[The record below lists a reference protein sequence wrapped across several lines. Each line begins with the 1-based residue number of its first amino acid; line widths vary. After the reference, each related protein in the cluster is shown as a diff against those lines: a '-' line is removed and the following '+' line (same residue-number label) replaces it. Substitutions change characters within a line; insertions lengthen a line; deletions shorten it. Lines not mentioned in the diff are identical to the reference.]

1 MSKTTLTEGD
11 EGVRLIIKDQKEKVS
26 PATISARTPVHVVYG
41 GADRFS
47 ADTPRKLGRIALD
60 SLKAFAPNFAAF
72 ATAFQLHG
80 YQHLPT
86 FPRAVKELEASLKAA
101 PDKIKKKDRAAWFAW
116 TVHQKT
122 LAKLRTEPVEDF
134 RIDFEDGYGFR
145 SEEEEDGHAVSAA
158 TELAAAFKKRKTTAF
173 AGFRIKSLAPGTYG
187 RAIRTLELFLAT
199 LLDQTDRKLLD
210 GFVVTLPKVTDA
222 KQVKDLARRLSKI
235 EKDRKIA
242 KDSIGIE
249 LMIETPDAI
258 FDKRGRAAVPSLI
271 KASRGRCRSF
281 HFGAYDYT
289 AALGISASF
298 QDIRHPA
305 CSFARSVIQ
314 AACAGSG
321 VRVVD
326 SVTTQIPVPVHRDEI
341 LTEAQTAENRRSVHA
356 GWLKHFQNVSAS
368 MADGFYQSWDLHPNQ
383 LVARY
388 AAVYGFFLTEMD
400 AQAARLKTFLGKA
413 TQASLTGNT
422 FDDAAS
428 AQGIVNFFRNGF
440 DCGAF
445 GDEEIKQAI
454 GLTSA
459 DLRASFSELASAR
472 RSKVSSNA
480 NAAAR
485 RTAGG

>member
-1 MSKTTLTEGD
+1 MSKTILTDGD
-11 EGVRLIIKDQKEKVS
+11 EGVRLIIKNGKTK
-26 PATISARTPVHVVYG
+26 PAEASGRVPVHVVYG

-47 ADTPRKLGRIALD
+47 IDTPRKFGRIALG
-60 SLKAFAPNFAAF
+60 SIRTYAPNFAAL
-72 ATAFQLHG
+72 ANAFRLREAE
-80 YQHLPT
+80 HLPT
-86 FPRAVKELEASLKAA
+86 FPKAVKKLEAALKADA
-101 PDKIKKKDRAAWFAW
+101 IKVKRKDRAAWFAW
-116 TVHQKT
+116 TVYQKT
-122 LAKLRTEPVEDF
+122 LEKLRREPVEDF
-134 RIDFEDGYGFR
+134 RVDFEDGYGFR
-145 SEEEEDGHAVSAA
+145 SEAEEDGHAVAAA
-158 TELAAAFKKRKTTAF
+158 TELANAFKKRRTTAF
-173 AGFRIKSLAPGTYG
+173 TGFRIKSLAPETYG
-187 RAIRTLELFLAT
+187 RAIRTLELFLST
-199 LLDQTDRKLLD
+199 LIDQTGGKLPD
-210 GFVVTLPKVTDA
+210 NFAVTLPKVTDS
-222 KQVKDLARRLSKI
+222 KQVKDLTRRLSKI

-258 FDKRGRAAVPSLI
+258 FDKRGRVAVASLI
-271 KASRGRCRSF
+271 KAARGRCRSV

-305 CSFARSVIQ
+305 CGFARSVIQ
-314 AACAGSG
+314 AACAGLG

-326 SVTTQIPVPVHRDEI
+326 SVTTLMPVPVHRDET
-341 LTEAQTAENRRSVHA
+341 LTEAQRAENSRSVHA

-383 LVARY
+383 LVAKY
-388 AAVYGFFLTEMD
+388 AAVYAFFLTEMD

-445 GDEEIKQAI
+445 TEEEIKKI
-454 GLTSA
+454 TGISA
-459 DLRASFSELASAR
+459 DDLSKSFAEISGSYRAPR
-472 RSKVSSNA
+472 KR
-480 NAAAR
+480 
-485 RTAGG
+485 

>member
-1 MSKTTLTEGD
+1 MSKQILEDGD
-11 EGVRLIIKDQKEKVS
+11 DGVRLIIKDQKVKSVS
-26 PATISARTPVHVVYG
+26 STVSARTPVHVVYG

-47 ADTPRKLGRIALD
+47 IETPRKFGRIALD
-60 SLKAFAPNFAAF
+60 SLKAYALNFAAF
-72 ATAFQLHG
+72 ATAFQLDGHE
-80 YQHLPT
+80 HLPT
-86 FPRAVKELEASLKAA
+86 FPRAVRELETALKAA
-101 PDKIKKKDRAAWFAW
+101 PDKVKRKDRSAWFSW
-116 TVHQKT
+116 TVYQKT
-122 LAKLRTEPVEDF
+122 VAKLRSEPVEDF

-145 SEEEEDGHAVSAA
+145 SEAEEDGHAVSAA
-158 TELAAAFKKRKTTAF
+158 TEFAAAFKKRRITEFT
-173 AGFRIKSLAPGTYG
+173 GIRIKSLAPETYG

-199 LLDQTDRKLLD
+199 LLDQTDGKLPD
-210 GFVVTLPKVTDA
+210 EFVVTLPKVTDA

-258 FDKRGRAAVPSLI
+258 FDKRGRVAVPGLI
-271 KASRGRCRSF
+271 KASRGKCRSV

-314 AACAGSG
+314 TACAGSG

-326 SVTTQIPVPVHRDEI
+326 SVTTLMPIPVHRDET
-341 LTEAQTAENRRSVHA
+341 LTEAQRVENRRSVHA

-388 AAVYGFFLTEMD
+388 AAVYAFFLMEME
-400 AQAARLKTFLGKA
+400 AQAARLRTSLGKA
-413 TQASLTGNT
+413 AQASLTGNT

-428 AQGIVNFFRNGF
+428 AQGIVNFFRNGLN
-440 DCGAF
+440 CGAF
-445 GDEEIKQAI
+445 SNDEVKKATGIGSDVLEKSFAEIAVSYKAP
-454 GLTSA
+454 
-459 DLRASFSELASAR
+459 RKR
-472 RSKVSSNA
+472 YPRS
-480 NAAAR
+480 
-485 RTAGG
+485 

>member
-1 MSKTTLTEGD
+1 MSKTILTDGD
-11 EGVRLIIKDQKEKVS
+11 EGVRLIIKDGKAKVTEAS
-26 PATISARTPVHVVYG
+26 GRTPVHVVYG
-41 GADRFS
+41 GADRYS
-47 ADTPRKLGRIALD
+47 IDTPRKFGRIALD
-60 SLKAFAPNFAAF
+60 SMKAYAPNFAAF
-72 ATAFQLHG
+72 ARAFHLPG
-80 YQHLPT
+80 SEHLPT
-86 FPRAVKELEASLKAA
+86 LPKAMKELEAALKDD
-101 PDKIKKKDRAAWFAW
+101 PNKVKRKDRAAWFAW
-116 TVHQKT
+116 TIHQKT
-122 LAKLRTEPVEDF
+122 LEKLRREPVEDF

-145 SEEEEDGHAVSAA
+145 SEEEEDGHAIAA
-158 TELAAAFKKRKTTAF
+158 AAELANAFKKRRATTF
-173 AGFRIKSLAPGTYG
+173 TGFRIKSLAPETYG

-199 LLDQTDRKLLD
+199 FLDQT
-210 GFVVTLPKVTDA
+210 GGTVPENFVLTLPKVTDA
-222 KQVKDLARRLSKI
+222 KQVKDLERRLGKI
-235 EKDRKIA
+235 EKDRKLR

-258 FDKRGRAAVPSLI
+258 FDKRGRVAIPGLI
-271 KASRGRCRSF
+271 KAARGRCKSV

-289 AALGISASF
+289 SALGISASF

-305 CSFARSVIQ
+305 CGFARSVIQ

-326 SVTTQIPVPVHRDEI
+326 SVTTLMPVPVHRDET
-341 LTEAQTAENRRSVHA
+341 LTDAQRNENTRSVNA

-388 AAVYGFFLTEMD
+388 AAVYAFFLTELD

-428 AQGIVNFFRNGF
+428 AQGIVNFFRSGL

-445 GDEEIKQAI
+445 SEEEVKKITGVGAGELSKSFAEI
-454 GLTSA
+454 A
-459 DLRASFSELASAR
+459 ASY
-472 RSKVSSNA
+472 
-480 NAAAR
+480 
-485 RTAGG
+485 RTPRKR

>member
-1 MSKTTLTEGD
+1 MSKQILEDGD

-26 PATISARTPVHVVYG
+26 PANISARTPVHVVYG

-60 SLKAFAPNFAAF
+60 SLKAFAPNFASF

-80 YQHLPT
+80 HEHLPT

-101 PDKIKKKDRAAWFAW
+101 PDKVKKKDRAAWFAW

-122 LAKLRTEPVEDF
+122 LAKLRNEPVEDF
-134 RIDFEDGYGFR
+134 RIDFEDGFGFR

-158 TELAAAFKKRKTTAF
+158 TELATAFKKRRTAAF
-173 AGFRIKSLAPGTYG
+173 TGFRIKSLAPETYG

-199 LLDQTDRKLLD
+199 LLDQTDGKLPG
-210 GFVVTLPKVTDA
+210 GFVVTLPKVTDP

-258 FDKRGRAAVPSLI
+258 FDRRGRVAIPGLI
-271 KASRGRCRSF
+271 KAARGRCKSV

-305 CSFARSVIQ
+305 CGFARSVIH
-314 AACAGSG
+314 AASAGSG

-326 SVTTQIPVPVHRDEI
+326 SVTTVMPVPVHRDET
-341 LTEAQTAENRRSVHA
+341 LTEAQRAENRRSVHA

-388 AAVYGFFLTEMD
+388 AAVYAFFLAEMD
-400 AQAARLKTFLGKA
+400 AQAARLKAFLGKA

-445 GDEEIKQAI
+445 SEDEVKRST
-454 GLTSA
+454 GLTST
-459 DLRASFSELASAR
+459 DLSSSFSELASTR
-472 RSKVSSNA
+472 RSKAASTSGAGSRASS
-480 NAAAR
+480 R
-485 RTAGG
+485 R